1 MENIVTAIFNVES
14 EAYQAFTQIR
24 QKPYGEGYVVAE
36 LAQLKREGDAIT
48 VVEACDTAAVT
59 SNDTAAGMAV
69 GALAGILGGPLGV
82 LLGAYTGTVA
92 GAAFD
97 AADTVDSMALLEAT
111 AAKLMDGDVA
121 IIALVQEEEPAFDA
135 ALEGFDVQIVRH
147 FAIDVMDEVDRA
159 LEEAAQDANLAKQEE
174 RAARKASVKKY
185 FEELKQ
191 QYEDN
196 KAEREAKR
204 EAYLDELADK
214 ANELNAKLA
223 EADKAA
229 GEKIKEMAAEQE
241 AFDKAMDEA
250 VADANA
256 AFVSETKQIMGE

>member
-1 MENIVTAIFNVES
+1 MENIVTAIFSVES

-121 IIALVQEEEPAFDA
+121 IIGRSPRLTP
-135 ALEGFDVQIVRH
+135 LS
-147 FAIDVMDEVDRA
+147 RA
-159 LEEAAQDANLAKQEE
+159 LTCRSSATLPSTSWTKLTAPSRKLLRTPTSPSRRSVPLA
-174 RAARKASVKKY
+174 R
-185 FEELKQ
+185 LP
-191 QYEDN
+191 
-196 KAEREAKR
+196 
-204 EAYLDELADK
+204 
-214 ANELNAKLA
+214 
-223 EADKAA
+223 
-229 GEKIKEMAAEQE
+229 
-241 AFDKAMDEA
+241 
-250 VADANA
+250 
-256 AFVSETKQIMGE
+256 

>member
-1 MENIVTAIFNVES
+1 MENIVTAIFSVES

-135 ALEGFDVQIVRH
+135 AFKGFDVRIVRH
-147 FAIDVMDEVDRA
+147 FATDVMDEVDRA
-159 LEEAAQDANLAKQEE
+159 IDAAEEKENLDRLEE
-174 RAARKASVKKY
+174 RAKRKAENKK
-185 FEELKQ
+185 FWDELAE
-191 QYEDN
+191 QYEIN
-196 KAEREAKR
+196 RREREAERTAER
-204 EAYLDELADK
+204 EAYLDGLAEE
-214 ANELNAKLA
+214 ANAMNKKLA
-223 EADKAA
+223 ELDKAI
-229 GEKIKEMAAEQE
+229 GKRIKEKEAEDE
-241 AFDKAMDEA
+241 AFDQAMEDAKAA
-250 VADANA
+250 Y
-256 AFVSETKQIMGE
+256 VSQTKEIYGK